1 MRKYILVTGSVVS
14 SLGNHSNFSGS
25 ITESVRIE
33 GGGAEAGFVHQ
44 RGSRHHESLPLDII
58 MPCGS
63 KRNYNHDAEDG
74 LTNCQAVS
82 YYNSHR

>member
-1 MRKYILVTGSVVS
+1 MRKCILVTGSVVS
-14 SLGNHSNFSGS
+14 GLGNHSNFSGA

-44 RGSRHHESLPLDII
+44 R
-58 MPCGS
+58 GS